1 MKLLIAAVTIALV
14 ALGKIDWSWLPYI
27 DEFFF
32 ITVITQPITTPITR
46 YSVSGR
52 GENQV
57 TLNETIY
64 PNGTKIS
71 TRCWFGGGGSGNS
84 GRRTITQTTIVS
96 VNNPAPIVQVI
107 QPAAVA
113 GGK

>member
-1 MKLLIAAVTIALV
+1 M
-14 ALGKIDWSWLPYI
+14 
-27 DEFFF
+27 
-32 ITVITQPITTPITR
+32 ITEPITKPITTYR
-46 YSVSGR
+46 VSGR

-71 TRCWFGGGGSGNS
+71 TRWWFGGGGGSG

-107 QPAAVA
+107 QPAAA
-113 GGK
+113 G